1 MRSLFIIILFFSE
14 GYLLG
19 LSLHS
24 GPKYMRRLSSPL
36 PFAPSKAYISTNT
49 ISTALYAKSKKAL
62 LKEQEEGVDE
72 MDENKSAKREALSG
86 VLSQIERVYGRGSI
100 QKLGESPSMKVET
113 FSSGSLT
120 LDLAL
125 GDKFFPLFSIIA
137 PFFFLLLFSYFFF
150 FLFLVFFFFFFLLLL
165 LPLFYLVSLL
175 LPPLLLFLFLLL
187 LLPLFILVSLLLLLL
202 NYSHLFIL
210 YALRWRISS
219 WQSSGDLR
227 SRE

>member
-1 MRSLFIIILFFSE
+1 MRSLLAIILFFSE

-19 LSLHS
+19 LSLYS

-36 PFAPSKAYISTNT
+36 PFAPSKAYISTTT

-125 GDKFFPLFSIIA
+125 GSKFYP
-137 PFFFLLLFSYFFF
+137 
-150 FLFLVFFFFFFLLLL
+150 
-165 LPLFYLVSLL
+165 
-175 LPPLLLFLFLLL
+175 
-187 LLPLFILVSLLLLLL
+187 
-202 NYSHLFIL
+202 
-210 YALRWRISS
+210 
-219 WQSSGDLR
+219 
-227 SRE
+227 